1 MIGLTIKRK
10 RKELGLTQ
18 KELAKRSELCYDT
31 IVKIESLLRCPSV
44 DTLISIGRG
53 LGVPAS
59 ELLKAIGC

>member
-1 MIGLTIKRK
+1 MIGLIIKRK

-18 KELAKRSELCYDT
+18 QEVADKGELGVST
-31 IVKIESLLRCPSV
+31 LRKVEQLIHCPSV

-53 LGVPAS
+53 LGIPAS